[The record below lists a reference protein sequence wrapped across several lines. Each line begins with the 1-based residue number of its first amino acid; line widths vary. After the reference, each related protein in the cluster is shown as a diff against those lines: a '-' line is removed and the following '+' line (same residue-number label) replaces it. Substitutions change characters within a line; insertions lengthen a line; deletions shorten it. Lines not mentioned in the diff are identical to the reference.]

1 MLLKQQNNE
10 LSQMIT
16 FPLAKINLGLNI
28 VARRPDGY
36 HDLETVFYPIGLTD
50 ALEIVTAKTGDA
62 TLTCSGRAVDCPVE
76 QNLVMKAFRLMQ
88 REYGVPPVDVY
99 LHKIIPDGA
108 GLGGGSSDASH
119 MLLMLNEMFELGL
132 SDNRLAELAV
142 TLGADCPFFIYRKPL
157 MAQGIGDRFSDID
170 ISLSGKALLLLKPN
184 VYVST
189 KVAYSRV
196 KPKPAQVPLAEALKR
211 PVAEWRHSVVN
222 DFEPGVFAEYPE
234 LKTIKDSL
242 YDAGAQFAL
251 MSGSGSS
258 IYGIFDSV
266 KMAEEAKKHFNVDS
280 QYVINL

>member
-1 MLLKQQNNE
+1 
-10 LSQMIT
+10 
-16 FPLAKINLGLNI
+16 
-28 VARRPDGY
+28 
-36 HDLETVFYPIGLTD
+36 
-50 ALEIVTAKTGDA
+50 
-62 TLTCSGRAVDCPVE
+62 
-76 QNLVMKAFRLMQ
+76 
-88 REYGVPPVDVY
+88 
-99 LHKIIPDGA
+99 
-108 GLGGGSSDASH
+108 
-119 MLLMLNEMFELGL
+119 
-132 SDNRLAELAV
+132 
-142 TLGADCPFFIYRKPL
+142 